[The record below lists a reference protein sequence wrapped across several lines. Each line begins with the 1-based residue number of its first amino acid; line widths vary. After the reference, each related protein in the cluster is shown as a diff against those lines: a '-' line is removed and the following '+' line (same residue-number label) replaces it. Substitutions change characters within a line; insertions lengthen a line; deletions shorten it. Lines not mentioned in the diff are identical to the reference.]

1 LGSILN
7 ISRYFQIS
15 ILNKY
20 HFHRP
25 VTLLVN
31 VVLTLVL
38 ASMLTLPVAMASHD
52 AESSS
57 LTASTSQSSKSG
69 ESEQSKA
76 ESAAQQIEELI
87 NSDLQLKQ
95 RDRLRA
101 YEAAG
106 LTVLTGGMML
116 VGALA
121 GGPVIAVAA
130 GVSTLTIY
138 MVLD

>member
-1 LGSILN
+1 MKQDFQVSI
-7 ISRYFQIS
+7 F
-15 ILNKY
+15 NK
-20 HFHRP
+20 HQLRRS
-25 VTLLVN
+25 VTPPAI

-38 ASMLTLPVAMASHD
+38 ASMLTFPAAMASHE
-52 AESSS
+52 AGSSN
-57 LTASTSQSSKSG
+57 LAASTSQSPKSM
-69 ESEQSKA
+69 ESEQSHA
-76 ESAAQQIEELI
+76 ESATQQIEELI

-106 LTVLTGGMML
+106 LTALTGGMML

-121 GGPVIAVAA
+121 GGPALAIAA

-138 MVLD
+138 VVLD